1 MQQVGQEWGRIWLA
15 GWRRGWVWSVICTRV
30 LYLVGYLAHCIA
42 FHRSLALLLARSVLT
57 ITRPRLCESL
67 LCLLLLLASD
77 GFGLVELGAYR
88 CIAR

>member
-1 MQQVGQEWGRIWLA
+1 MGAYLA
-15 GWRRGWVWSVICTRV
+15 GWLASG
-30 LYLVGYLAHCIA
+30 LGLVGHMYTSTLSSWLSRAL
-42 FHRSLALLLARSVLT
+42 HRIPSLTRSVLT
-57 ITRPRLCESL
+57 ITRPRLRESL